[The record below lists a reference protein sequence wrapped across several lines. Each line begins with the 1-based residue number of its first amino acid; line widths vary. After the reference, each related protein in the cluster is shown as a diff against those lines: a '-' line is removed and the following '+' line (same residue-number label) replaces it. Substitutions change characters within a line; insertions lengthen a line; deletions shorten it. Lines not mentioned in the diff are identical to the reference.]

1 MNFNYNF
8 PNLVADPSYSFAPT
22 GTRLPPFR
30 PTPSGDDSS
39 KTDAAAQRYDA
50 ELRRILGGETE
61 ALSAQE
67 ERVYRAEVS
76 SPTIQHRANVA

>member
-22 GTRLPPFR
+22 GTRLPPYR
-30 PTPSGDDSS
+30 PTPSGDGSS
-39 KTDAAAQRYDA
+39 KTDAAALRYDA

-76 SPTIQHRANVA
+76 FQQIQA